1 VLHAIGLAAGS
12 LAPWHEPSPTQQQT
26 NHALRDEVQNLVQE
40 AAPALPADVQ
50 GQRLVAGMWQACSS
64 ILSLRL

>member
-1 VLHAIGLAAGS
+1 MRSDWPLGAWLPGTS
-12 LAPWHEPSPTQQQT
+12 LARLSSKPITR
-26 NHALRDEVQNLVQE
+26 LRDEVQNLVQE